1 MFPFSQVIARE
12 NKQTAGLGI
21 DYKFSDMIDDYANGN
36 HNNNNNNNNKASGAN
51 STSARATPTRTSGT
65 VTTMRTPTATT
76 RLPYP
81 LPTTRSPAY
90 TAVPKAAVPAAAS
103 TKVARSSHQQQQH
116 AGNLPGVKMF

>member
-1 MFPFSQVIARE
+1 MFPNFQVIARE

-21 DYKFSDMIDDYANGN
+21 DYKFSDMIDDYANGS
-36 HNNNNNNNNKASGAN
+36 NNNHHKASGAN

-81 LPTTRSPAY
+81 LPSTRSPAY
-90 TAVPKAAVPAAAS
+90 PAVPKAAATAAVTTS
-103 TKVARSSHQQQQH
+103 TSSKVARSSHQQQQH
-116 AGNLPGVKMF
+116 AGNLSGVKMF